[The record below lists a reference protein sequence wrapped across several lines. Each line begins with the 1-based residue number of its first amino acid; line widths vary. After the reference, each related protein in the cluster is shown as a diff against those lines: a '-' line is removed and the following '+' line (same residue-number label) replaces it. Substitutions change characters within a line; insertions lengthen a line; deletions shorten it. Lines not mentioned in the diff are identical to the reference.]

1 MTGFTDHGID
11 HGSISNINKWIE
23 AAGYAALLQEIA

>member
-11 HGSISNINKWIE
+11 HGDS
-23 AAGYAALLQEIA
+23 AVDLAGYAALLQEIA